1 MKLSINMAT
10 SFRAGGLTALMAVT
24 AGERR
29 EKEMVAKRNE
39 PEGTGLGGV
48 MSDTRPYGCRLVTHH
63 GRDQA
68 AHPE

>member
-1 MKLSINMAT
+1 VKLFINMMT

-48 MSDTRPYGCRLVTHH
+48 ISDTRPYGCRLVTHC
-63 GRDQA
+63 GRGQA